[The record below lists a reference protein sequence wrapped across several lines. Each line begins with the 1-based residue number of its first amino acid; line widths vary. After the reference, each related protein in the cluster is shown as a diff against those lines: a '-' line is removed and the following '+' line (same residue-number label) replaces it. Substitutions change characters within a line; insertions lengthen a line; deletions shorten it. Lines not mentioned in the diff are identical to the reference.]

1 MARMTKEVQEK
12 KKEHAKLLFIKEN
25 IDSQKEISE
34 RVGVSEK
41 TIGRWIEEGAWRK
54 LKRNIILT
62 REEQMINLMDEL
74 AELSESIKKKEEGS
88 RFADHKE
95 AQIRRQLV
103 KDIKD
108 LETKAM
114 LPEIINSLTQFLDF
128 VRRQDIDDT
137 KLLAGYVDHFIKE
150 KLRG

>member
-1 MARMTKEVQEK
+1 MARMTKEEQEK
-12 KKEHAKLLFIKEN
+12 KKEHAKLLYIKEN
-25 IDSQKEISE
+25 IDSQKEIAD

-41 TIGRWIEEGAWRK
+41 TISRWIEQEAWRK

-74 AELSESIKKKEEGS
+74 AEINESIKNKKEGA

-95 AQIRRQLV
+95 AQVRRQLV